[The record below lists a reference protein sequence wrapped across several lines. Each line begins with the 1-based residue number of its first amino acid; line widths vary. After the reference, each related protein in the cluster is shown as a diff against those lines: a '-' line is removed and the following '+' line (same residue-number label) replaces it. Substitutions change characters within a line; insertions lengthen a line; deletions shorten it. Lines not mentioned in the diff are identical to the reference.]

1 MDDPS
6 NKKKSVD
13 NKTNASKK
21 KKPNKKGRII
31 IRNLSFKATEDAVRN
46 WFLKYGEIEDVKLLR
61 KPNGTLVGCGFV
73 QYKTVPC
80 AARAIK
86 ECNAK
91 PFLGRPIAVD
101 WAIPKQQYA
110 TQNKQTEDVQTP
122 NEKPLAEGNETKE
135 NSDEEDSD
143 EEEDK
148 ASDINAEE
156 GSDSEVEKGSGDD
169 ENPNKEKKNI
179 WKGDSAE
186 VERKSDVGEGK
197 TLFIRNLDFTTTK
210 ESLKNFFEEFGS
222 VHYALLCVDKVMERP
237 KGTGFVKFKDAES
250 AQKCLDASRN
260 PYLQLDGRVLDVVLA
275 VTREDLENKK
285 QEAEKKEHKDK
296 RNLFLAREGFI
307 RPGTL
312 AAQGVSPTDM
322 AKRQQNELWKKQ
334 MLRNLHMFISRERL
348 CVHNL
353 PPSLSDQ
360 QLAKLFKKHS
370 SPDAKIVEARVMR
383 DMKVIGEGNIHPSKG
398 YGFVTFTIHEDALLA
413 LRNINN
419 NPTLFSKD
427 KRPIVEF
434 SVENRAAVKAK
445 QNRVQK
451 SLENVKKGKN
461 DKTIPSGASTV
472 DLPVQEYSG
481 AKADPKIKGLP
492 SHRGPKIRHRK
503 RPSAPDADSV
513 PAKKPKIRRKMF
525 KNPENR
531 KASMKKK
538 RPEGVGS
545 KTKAVK
551 KKIGTPRSG
560 STASKVTKANAAGKK
575 GKWFDS

>member
-1 MDDPS
+1 MDDAS

-13 NKTNASKK
+13 NKAHVSTK

-31 IRNLSFKATEDAVRN
+31 IRNLSFKATEEAVKN
-46 WFLKYGEIEDVKLLR
+46 WFLQYGEITDVKLLK
-61 KPNGTLVGCGFV
+61 KPDGSLVGCGFV
-73 QYKTVPC
+73 QFKTVPC
-80 AARAIK
+80 ASKAIK

-110 TQNKQTEDVQTP
+110 TQNNKTEDVQTL
-122 NEKPLAEGNETKE
+122 NEKPLAENNEKKE
-135 NSDEEDSD
+135 NPDEESDD
-143 EEEDK
+143 EEEEK

-156 GSDSEVEKGSGDD
+156 GSDSDTEESPGDD
-169 ENPNKEKKNI
+169 ENLNTEKKI

-186 VERKSDVGEGK
+186 VEKKSDVGEGK

-210 ESLKNFFEEFGS
+210 ESLKNFFEKFGN
-222 VHYALLCVDKVMERP
+222 VHYALLCMDKVMERP
-237 KGTGFVKFKDAES
+237 KGTGFVKFSEAES
-250 AQKCLDASRN
+250 AQKCLDESRN

-383 DMKVIGEGNIHPSKG
+383 DMKIFGEGNIHPSKG
-398 YGFVTFTIHEDALLA
+398 YGFVTFTKHEDALLA

-461 DKTIPSGASTV
+461 DKIMPNIASTV

-503 RPSAPDADSV
+503 RSAPEADSV

-525 KNPENR
+525 KNPESR
-531 KASMKKK
+531 KASTKKE

-551 KKIGTPRSG
+551 KKTDTHRSSGT
-560 STASKVTKANAAGKK
+560 TSKVTKATIAGKK